1 MNVTPSSP
9 FETSLGVWVSPVR
22 GVTAEWRTRRP
33 NWRARLRNAEFLIV
47 AFNIEWRSRIQ
58 KPIQLLVQ
66 ERGTENSSGHLR
78 WFFAAAEL
86 YLILKQSVEHY
97 LTSLMA
103 SVLILG
109 KLFLGES

>member
-1 MNVTPSSP
+1 M
-9 FETSLGVWVSPVR
+9 
-22 GVTAEWRTRRP
+22 
-33 NWRARLRNAEFLIV
+33 
-47 AFNIEWRSRIQ
+47 
-58 KPIQLLVQ
+58 
-66 ERGTENSSGHLR
+66 
-78 WFFAAAEL
+78 FFAAAEL